1 LYTEVQIKFRKNERL
16 VEVEE
21 SIRINRSVHIILDFD
36 ESLPQETIS
45 AATVIIIVITAALM
59 QNGVRID
66 KVEIE
71 GVDADQ
77 MKVSFHGKPGN
88 FIREYF
94 FETAMLMK
102 AIQKAGNDEEDLQN
116 QLLREFENVS
126 SNLQDST

>member
-1 LYTEVQIKFRKNERL
+1 

-71 GVDADQ
+71 GVDADR

-102 AIQKAGNDEEDLQN
+102 AIQKAGRSTKKICKTSCCVNSKTF
-116 QLLREFENVS
+116 LLICKTQPKATFA
-126 SNLQDST
+126 L

>member
-1 LYTEVQIKFRKNERL
+1 

-21 SIRINRSVHIILDFD
+21 SIRINQSVHIILDFD

-59 QNGVRID
+59 QNGARID

-71 GVDADQ
+71 GVDADR
-77 MKVSFHGKPGN
+77 MKVSFHGEPGN

-102 AIQKAGNDEEDLQN
+102 AIQKAGIHEEDLQN

-126 SNLQDST
+126 STLQNLI